1 MNRTNRYP
9 KQLPANKQQGIVLV
23 ICLVLLLVTTLLG
36 VTAMSTT
43 SLEERMTQNERD
55 RQTAF
60 QAAEAA
66 LREGERYVSSQATS
80 SGVFESSFTDTCT
93 NGLCTRREKD
103 ANYPT
108 NKDKS
113 PCDTGGI
120 SDRWDM
126 WSCATSHPGNLSV
139 WTTAG
144 RHRTHA
150 NASLVSSKGITAAPK
165 YIIEFFGYQND
176 GATPACSPLGL
187 GVDNCDE
194 LYRVTAFA
202 TGGTD
207 DAKVM
212 LQSVYQVEF

>member
-1 MNRTNRYP
+1 MNKSFKNFNRSSAHNQ
-9 KQLPANKQQGIVLV
+9 KGIVLV
-23 ICLVLLLVTTLLG
+23 ICLILLLVTTLLG

-43 SLEERMTQNERD
+43 SLEERMSQNERD

-66 LREGERYVSSQATS
+66 LREGERYVSAQATS
-80 SGVFESSFTDTCT
+80 SGTFVTSFTDACT
-93 NGLCTRREKD
+93 NGLCTRREDD
-103 ANYPT
+103 ASY
-108 NKDKS
+108 DKTKA
-113 PCDTGGI
+113 PCDSGGI

-126 WSCATSHPGNLSV
+126 WSCPVTHSGNLDV
-139 WTTAG
+139 WEKPSLY
-144 RHRTHA
+144 RSHS
-150 NASLVSSKGITAAPK
+150 NASLINSKGITTAPK
-165 YIIEFFGYQND
+165 FIIEFLGYQND
-176 GATPACSPLGL
+176 CATPACTPLGT
-187 GVDNCDE
+187 GVDYCNE